1 MTTALFAM
9 TLNPNTLADF
19 VSSGENFSAAMSA
32 VMTRVTTTGDI
43 NWATVLAPTTVNVYR
58 GFEVFKLNAPFDT
71 THPLFIKF
79 EYGVSGLSTN
89 SYGLRV
95 TISKAVDAAGVQ
107 SGIVWGPTE
116 ILQATATTTPITCY
130 VTNGDNS
137 GLGIMI
143 APASGNGGA
152 VFLLE
157 RSRDTLGALTS
168 DAFYVGY
175 KATQTGQWNNRFY
188 NYALGT
194 YNQISGGVGCI
205 PLTLAVDSSLANAT
219 VTPYFPVACI
229 SPGGDC
235 WISRIVLAG
244 ARTDCAVGSII
255 TGLFDSANYIGAGIA
270 GFGYDQ
276 RNSAYGSLMMRW
288 D

>member
-9 TLNPNTLADF
+9 TLNPEVLANF
-19 VSSGENFSAAMSA
+19 VNSGQNFSAAMES
-32 VMTRVTTTGDI
+32 VMTRVITSGDI
-43 NWATVLAPTTVNVYR
+43 NWATVSTPNQANVYC

-79 EYGVSGLSTN
+79 EYGASARN
-89 SYGLRV
+89 YQSYGIRA
-95 TISKAVDAAGVQ
+95 TIAKSVNASGVL
-107 SGIVWGPTE
+107 SDIVWGPSE
-116 ILQATATTTPITCY
+116 ILQASINATPLTCY
-130 VTNGDNS
+130 ATNGDNS

-143 APASGNGGA
+143 APNSGSAGT

-157 RSRDTLGALTS
+157 RSRDTLGALTA

-175 KATQTGQWNNRFY
+175 KATSTAVWDNRFY

-194 YNQISGGVGCI
+194 YNQITGGVGCI
-205 PLTLAVDSSLANAT
+205 PLALGVDVSLANAT

-229 SPGGDC
+229 SPGGDY
-235 WISRIVLAG
+235 WIARMVLAG
-244 ARTDCAVGSII
+244 ARADCAVGGII
-255 TGLFDSANYIGAGIA
+255 TGLFDSANYIGAGAA
-270 GFGYDQ
+270 GYGYDQ